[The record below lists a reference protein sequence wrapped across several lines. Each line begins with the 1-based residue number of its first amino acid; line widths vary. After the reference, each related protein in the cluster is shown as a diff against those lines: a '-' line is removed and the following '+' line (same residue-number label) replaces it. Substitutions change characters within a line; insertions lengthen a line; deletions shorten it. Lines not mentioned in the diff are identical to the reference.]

1 MEDAR
6 HQTHLPAQPEAAVQ
20 TQEALGHG
28 AARLPLAVLQAVIRQ
43 TPARGRQQRRK
54 QWRDAAGEQTEL
66 SSWQPACLHVS
77 LHQRHHFTHQFTHN
91 QPTHTHWHE
100 ISHTHTHT
108 HTCKHTHAYP
118 HTCTQRI
125 VWLVTTWNLI
135 FQMKHTLLVSCINNI
150 VKCFWKPKYQMK
162 FLCLMLLWSMSTD
175 LQRSHIK
182 VCHKKTTY
190 VMKSS

>member
-1 MEDAR
+1 MRPRILRSENLSCWCVVLSVSVVCCCSLLLIWPPGVVPLSLPTAR
-6 HQTHLPAQPEAAVQ
+6 C
-20 TQEALGHG
+20 
-28 AARLPLAVLQAVIRQ
+28 PLIRGSTSWSCWQ
-43 TPARGRQQRRK
+43 KKWNCG
-54 QWRDAAGEQTEL
+54 WRI
-66 SSWQPACLHVS
+66 SCNSRMYHRS
-77 LHQRHHFTHQFTHN
+77 L
-91 QPTHTHWHE
+91 THT
-100 ISHTHTHT
+100 HTHTHT